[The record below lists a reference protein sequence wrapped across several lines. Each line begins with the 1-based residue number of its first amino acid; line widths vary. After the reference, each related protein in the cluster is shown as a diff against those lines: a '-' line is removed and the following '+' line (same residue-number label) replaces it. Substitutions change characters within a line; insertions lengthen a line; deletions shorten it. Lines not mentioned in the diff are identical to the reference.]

1 MYLELKLAAIKGM
14 MVQVKLQL
22 NITQMMNWKDYLNSS
37 RSSINLITKA
47 FLLIFVFSTFL
58 FSQTENESEQ
68 NLNKD
73 SVFVSSKSAWT
84 AVLMSA
90 VVPGA
95 GQIYNESYWK
105 APVIWGLTGW
115 LVYNWIDN
123 NNNYKSNK
131 DLYAQTGD
139 EDYRRLRTFYRDQRD
154 LFSIYLGLTYV
165 LNLVD
170 AYVDAQLFDF
180 TVEEDFLIRQPRLN
194 VRFYLR

>member
-1 MYLELKLAAIKGM
+1 
-14 MVQVKLQL
+14 
-22 NITQMMNWKDYLNSS
+22 MMNWKDYLNSS
-37 RSSINLITKA
+37 RSSINLIIKA
-47 FLLIFVFSTFL
+47 FLLIFVFSTVL

>member
-1 MYLELKLAAIKGM
+1 
-14 MVQVKLQL
+14 
-22 NITQMMNWKDYLNSS
+22 MMNWKDYLNSS

-47 FLLIFVFSTFL
+47 FLLIFVFSTVL

>member
-1 MYLELKLAAIKGM
+1 
-14 MVQVKLQL
+14 
-22 NITQMMNWKDYLNSS
+22 MMNWKDYLNSS

-58 FSQTENESEQ
+58 FSQIENESEQ
-68 NLNKD
+68 HLNKD

-131 DLYAQTGD
+131 DLYAQTED

-180 TVEEDFLIRQPRLN
+180 TVEEDFFIRQPRLN

>member
-1 MYLELKLAAIKGM
+1 
-14 MVQVKLQL
+14 
-22 NITQMMNWKDYLNSS
+22 MNWKDCLNFSK
-37 RSSINLITKA
+37 SSINLITKIFFIA
-47 FLLIFVFSTFL
+47 FIFSASVIAQIES
-58 FSQTENESEQ
+58 SENDTI
-68 NLNKD
+68 KRD
-73 SVFVSSKSAWT
+73 SVFESTKSPWT

-105 APVIWGLTGW
+105 APLIWGLTGW
-115 LVYNWIDN
+115 LVYNWVDN
-123 NNNYKSNK
+123 NKNYKSNR

-139 EDYRRLRTFYRDQRD
+139 EDFRTLRSFYRDQRD
-154 LFSIYLGLTYV
+154 VFAIYLGLTYV

-194 VRFYLR
+194 IRFYLR

>member
-1 MYLELKLAAIKGM
+1 
-14 MVQVKLQL
+14 
-22 NITQMMNWKDYLNSS
+22 MMNWKDYLNSS

-68 NLNKD
+68 HLNKD

-180 TVEEDFLIRQPRLN
+180 TVEEDFFIGQPRLN
-194 VRFYLR
+194 VRIYLR

>member
-1 MYLELKLAAIKGM
+1 
-14 MVQVKLQL
+14 
-22 NITQMMNWKDYLNSS
+22 MMNWKDYLNSS

>member
-1 MYLELKLAAIKGM
+1 
-14 MVQVKLQL
+14 
-22 NITQMMNWKDYLNSS
+22 MMNWKDYLNSS

-47 FLLIFVFSTFL
+47 FLLIFVFSTVL

-131 DLYAQTGD
+131 DLYAQTED

-180 TVEEDFLIRQPRLN
+180 TVEEDFFIRQPRLN

>member
-1 MYLELKLAAIKGM
+1 
-14 MVQVKLQL
+14 
-22 NITQMMNWKDYLNSS
+22 MMNWKDYLNSS

-131 DLYAQTGD
+131 DLYAQTED
-139 EDYRRLRTFYRDQRD
+139 EDYRRLRTFYRDKRD

-180 TVEEDFLIRQPRLN
+180 TIE
-194 VRFYLR
+194 